1 LCSVAGVASAQTSTD
16 VGEVGIPGSATQSGG
31 TWTVSGSGANIWGTS
46 DSFQFVH
53 VTSSVTS
60 AIEARV
66 VDLQNTDAFAKAGV
80 MLRASTAAGAAT
92 IVLDVRPNGAVEYMA
107 RHVDG
112 SPIEFIRGCPAGCV
126 TFPVSLQLN
135 WQNGRISPWI
145 SQDGVHWH
153 RFDSDFSFIAMTSTP
168 QAGLAVTSRDQNQ
181 LTTAH
186 FTKVNFAAFP
196 PAGWNSVDV
205 GAVGQTGSASET
217 NGVWTVAGAGSNI
230 WGTSDSF
237 HYVYRGTLDTM
248 RSLTVRI
255 DDMQNTHAFAKA
267 GLMVRTGLGPDAATV
282 ILDVN
287 PSGNVE
293 FMARHDTGGEMQYL
307 GGTTVTFPVQLT
319 LSNSGGSGLA
329 VSLVASV
336 SHAGGT
342 WNQDAGG
349 GLEVA
354 PSYVAGLAVTSID
367 PNRLNTVH
375 ADRLSLDAIPIEI
388 GDVGIAGNGA
398 VDLTQPNNPITIE
411 AAGANVWGAADSFDF
426 VPFGRLA
433 MIAYRVVRL
442 TAADPFAKAGVMFR
456 DGLASNAVNVI
467 FDVKPDGDVE
477 FMARRCAGCNTEYL
491 GGTHITLPT
500 YLILERSGITFT
512 ASVSTTDVAHRTP
525 IGSVDLSMTDP
536 QAGLAVTSRDPTAIA
551 TAVFDSPPQ

>member
-1 LCSVAGVASAQTSTD
+1 VTSVASAQTSTD
-16 VGEVGIPGSATQSGG
+16 VGAVGIPGSATQSGG

-60 AIEARV
+60 AVEARV
-66 VDLQNTDAFAKAGV
+66 VDLQNTDTFAKAGV
-80 MLRASTAAGAAT
+80 MVRASTAAGAAT

-107 RHVDG
+107 RYVDD
-112 SPIEFIRGCPAGCV
+112 SPMQFIHGCPAGCV
-126 TFPVSLQLN
+126 TFPVSLQLS

-145 SQDGVHWH
+145 SQDGVHWR
-153 RFDSDFSFIAMTSTP
+153 RFDPDYSFITMTSTP

-186 FTKVNFAAFP
+186 FTNVNFAAVP

-205 GAVGQTGSASET
+205 GAVGQTGNASET
-217 NGVWTVAGAGSNI
+217 NGVWTVAGAGSDI

-237 HYVYRGTLDTM
+237 HFVYRGTLDTM
-248 RSLTVRI
+248 RTLRVRI

-267 GLMVRTGLGPDAATV
+267 GLVVRTGLGADAATV
-282 ILDVN
+282 ILDVT
-287 PSGNVE
+287 PAGNVE
-293 FMARHDTGGEMQYL
+293 FMARHDNGGEMQYL
-307 GGTTVTFPVQLT
+307 GGTTVTFPVWLQ
-319 LSNSGGSGLA
+319 LSNAGGSGSA
-329 VSLVASV
+329 VSLVPSVSQDGVNWNHDIPGAASV
-336 SHAGGT
+336 
-342 WNQDAGG
+342 
-349 GLEVA
+349 EMA
-354 PSYVAGLAVTSID
+354 PSYVVGLAVTSHD
-367 PNRLNTVH
+367 PTRLNTVH
-375 ADRLSLDAIPIEI
+375 ADGLSLDAIPIEI
-388 GDVGIAGNGA
+388 GNVGIVGNGA
-398 VDLTQPNNPITIE
+398 IDLTQPNSPITVE
-411 AAGANVWGAADSFDF
+411 AAGANVWGAADSFEF
-426 VPFGRLA
+426 VPSGPTT

-456 DGLASNAVNVI
+456 DGFAPNAVNVI

-500 YLILERSGITFT
+500 YLILERSGTTFT
-512 ASVSTTDVAHRTP
+512 ASVSTTDTVHRTP
-525 IGSVDLSMTDP
+525 IGSVELSMTDP
-536 QAGLAVTSRDPTAIA
+536 RAGLAVTSRDPAAIA